1 MIGMIVITVLY
12 ALMIFMWGMS
22 TNWERV
28 LGKENVNLGNI
39 SYALMNNVGLVLGSS
54 LGLSHATAVLL
65 GNLLTRFTGLA
76 MWLAY
81 IGSFFVMVYSP
92 IKSFIM
98 GSDPRLWPAKMTK
111 LNKHDMPAFAMWMQA
126 IVICVIIF
134 AVSFGGSAAQQFYLI
149 LTDMSNVATSAPYLF
164 LVGAFPFFKKIKDLD
179 RPFVFF
185 KTQRAANWA
194 SAIVWLVVAIGII
207 FTCLQPILDHD
218 YQTAFWT
225 VFGPIF
231 FGLVAWAFYANAQ
244 KHGFKAEKQQN

>member
-1 MIGMIVITVLY
+1 
-12 ALMIFMWGMS
+12 
-22 TNWERV
+22 
-28 LGKENVNLGNI
+28 
-39 SYALMNNVGLVLGSS
+39 
-54 LGLSHATAVLL
+54 
-65 GNLLTRFTGLA
+65 

-164 LVGAFPFFKKIKDLD
+164 LVGAF
-179 RPFVFF
+179 
-185 KTQRAANWA
+185 
-194 SAIVWLVVAIGII
+194 